1 MPEVILFSA
10 ISLFIFHTVLL
21 LKKRFTVTERFTNT
35 VVTVIASGAG
45 LTSSLS
51 LVLIFKGNML
61 WSLGLFLLAGY
72 ICGAVSGYASTA
84 VSGAI
89 NGSIGSVMG
98 LMLGEVLLNPEL
110 CGLPIQE
117 WQILLPICSM
127 IYFLFV
133 SLIILLSYR
142 Y

>member
-1 MPEVILFSA
+1 MQEAILLSA
-10 ISLFIFHTVLL
+10 IALFIFHTVLL
-21 LKKRFTVTERFTNT
+21 LKKRFIVTERFTHT

-45 LTSSLS
+45 FTSSLS
-51 LVLIFKGNML
+51 LVLIFKGDML

-98 LMLGEVLLNPEL
+98 FMLGEVLLNPEL

-117 WQILLPICSM
+117 WQLVLPIGSM

-142 Y
+142 